1 MRFAVL
7 LLAFASLAAISAPF
21 AVQLGDARVALDAPP
36 GFADTTFTG
45 SPRLQELA
53 ETLTSPSNRILLFA
67 ISDGDLRLFTG
78 GDTPEFRRYMLAVTP
93 RGADRD
99 RVTPDLFQRFVAD
112 ALRDMGKPPA
122 GNDYPAFLE
131 QQPPNQL
138 SLLAELRR
146 DPAVV
151 SVLLGLRIPPVKKG
165 GLFSRADPSR
175 YVLSSTTLI
184 LLRGKALNLS
194 VYSKY
199 ESPGDLD
206 WIRATTLR
214 WAEDLQRLNTR

>member
-1 MRFAVL
+1 
-7 LLAFASLAAISAPF
+7 
-21 AVQLGDARVALDAPP
+21 
-36 GFADTTFTG
+36 
-45 SPRLQELA
+45 
-53 ETLTSPSNRILLFA
+53 
-67 ISDGDLRLFTG
+67 
-78 GDTPEFRRYMLAVTP
+78 
-93 RGADRD
+93 
-99 RVTPDLFQRFVAD
+99 
-112 ALRDMGKPPA
+112 
-122 GNDYPAFLE
+122 
-131 QQPPNQL
+131 L